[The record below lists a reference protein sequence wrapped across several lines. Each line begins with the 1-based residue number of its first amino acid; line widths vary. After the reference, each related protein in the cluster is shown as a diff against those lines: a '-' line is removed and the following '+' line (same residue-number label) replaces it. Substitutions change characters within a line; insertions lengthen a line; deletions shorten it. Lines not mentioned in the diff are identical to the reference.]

1 MLLERIEGEIH
12 LLYNKVPTDP
22 NNDKIPYINMEIE
35 YILINPKKWDNDLI
49 ISINP
54 GFSYYPPNEDT
65 SNPIF
70 MDYHLTLIKNNNDDE
85 IKESISIMFRSKN
98 IAKEYLKILGVER
111 ELNIESVY
119 SKIGPQ
125 FKI

>member
-1 MLLERIEGEIH
+1 MILERIEGEIH
-12 LLYNKVPTDP
+12 LSYSSMPMDP
-22 NNDKIPYINMEIE
+22 NNDKIPHINMEIE
-35 YILINPKKWDNDLI
+35 YILINIKEWDNDLI

-54 GFSYYPPNEDT
+54 GFSYYPPNGDM

-70 MDYHLTLIKNNNDDE
+70 MDYHLYLVKNNDNDVR
-85 IKESISIMFRSKN
+85 ESISIMFRSKN
-98 IAKEYLKILGVER
+98 IAKEYLKILGAER
-111 ELNIESVY
+111 ESNTENVY